1 MEPIAQ
7 MRKDGVDKGLCRL
20 YQAKLRDGLSVKELA
35 DLYKEGIDFC
45 INNDYPSLDFLREHY
60 KGMCEQYGVFIDDE
74 TGELEN
80 PKMVVLNGHCK
91 TFVRYNG
98 FTVARLFARHT
109 SDGAVVVGGNAAVTI
124 DLFDNAHL
132 VVAVAGSD
140 AQVFVNVYGDAQ
152 VEIQGD
158 GAKVTYKHKNTI

>member
-35 DLYKEGIDFC
+35 DLYKGGIDFC
-45 INNDYPSLDFLREHY
+45 INNDYPTLDFLREHY
-60 KGMCEQYGVFIDDE
+60 KGMCEQYGVYIDDE

-80 PKMVVLNGHCK
+80 PKCVVLNGDCR
-91 TFVRYNG
+91 TFVKYNG
-98 FTVARLFARHT
+98 YTVARLFARHNT
-109 SDGAVVVGGNAAVTI
+109 EGAVVVGGNANVTI
-124 DLFDNAHL
+124 DMFDSAHL

-140 AQVFVNVYGDAQ
+140 AQVCVNVYGNAQ

>member
-35 DLYKEGIDFC
+35 DLYKDGIDFC
-45 INNDYPSLDFLREHY
+45 INNDYPTLDFLREHY

-80 PKMVVLNGHCK
+80 PKMVVLNGGCK
-91 TFVRYNG
+91 TFVKYNG

-109 SDGAVVVGGNAAVTI
+109 SEGAVVVGGNATVTI
-124 DLFDNAHL
+124 DLFDNARL

-140 AQVFVNVYGDAQ
+140 AQVYVNVYGNAQ
-152 VEIQGD
+152 VEIQGE
-158 GAKVTYKHKNTI
+158 ARVTYKHKNTI